1 MQKVLSGRYVMIC
14 REIPVIPS
22 GVKTKGKTTMNIGKL
37 MTATG
42 QLVDDLENLLVDLQ
56 CDNVDRPS
64 NDSDAEMDTRD
75 AVTRELR
82 TIYNRFEAKVRQAIG
97 EINATDSRID
107 ALVDCLIDGIEM
119 NYSTHEAWRKV
130 ATEILA
136 LNGND
141 RVPDESK
148 GLPEE
153 DWRPE

>member
-1 MQKVLSGRYVMIC
+1 MQKVLSGRRVMIC

-37 MTATG
+37 MTAMG

-82 TIYNRFEAKVRQAIG
+82 TIYNRFEAKVCQAVNLLVYLLLHLVKLRCLQCGINLKRQRHGCIIQFLG
-97 EINATDSRID
+97 TDIYR
-107 ALVDCLIDGIEM
+107 
-119 NYSTHEAWRKV
+119 TR
-130 ATEILA
+130 TLA
-136 LNGND
+136 NLH
-141 RVPDESK
+141 PIFAK
-148 GLPEE
+148 
-153 DWRPE
+153 